1 MKNYYSL
8 KTPKST
14 QILDKNIKVDKRI
27 RPHIPIEKQI
37 SNVFEIETEKIHAYT
52 SESITVLE
60 KMQCRHGLVA
70 AVLQAYNG
78 HQHLCFSP
86 DDIWLT
92 IAQGVN
98 SHINLY
104 SDKYKNK
111 FVKFNENQ
119 KIILN
124 DDNSL
129 KRDWSKC
136 IKDLV
141 KETSNYIEKIDLK
154 SLLECDFSTSTST
167 TITAS
172 RVILLDSI
180 KNYFSYN
187 IEMFCGIP
195 KITLEGKL
203 EDWLLIQEKLI
214 QLRNLNLDLDFWL
227 NDLDSIIRQFIET
240 FKGNVDEQFWKNIAR
255 EEYGCGGPPELN
267 GWITKFFP
275 YDCEG
280 NLVDNW
286 LDESTL
292 PDGRITIKFN
302 IEKKGEEEEEELI
315 FVTGFLGVRQQIIEN
330 SDGEVIVKP
339 VIGWAI
345 IDDIDED
352 FENNLIMHDNIS
364 KKTKLFWC

>member
-14 QILDKNIKVDKRI
+14 QILDKNIKVDKTI
-27 RPHIPIEKQI
+27 RPHIPIETQI

-52 SESITVLE
+52 SE
-60 KMQCRHGLVA
+60 R
-70 AVLQAYNG
+70 
-78 HQHLCFSP
+78 
-86 DDIWLT
+86 
-92 IAQGVN
+92 
-98 SHINLY
+98 
-104 SDKYKNK
+104 
-111 FVKFNENQ
+111 
-119 KIILN
+119 
-124 DDNSL
+124 
-129 KRDWSKC
+129 
-136 IKDLV
+136 
-141 KETSNYIEKIDLK
+141 
-154 SLLECDFSTSTST
+154 
-167 TITAS
+167 
-172 RVILLDSI
+172 
-180 KNYFSYN
+180 
-187 IEMFCGIP
+187 
-195 KITLEGKL
+195 
-203 EDWLLIQEKLI
+203 
-214 QLRNLNLDLDFWL
+214 
-227 NDLDSIIRQFIET
+227 
-240 FKGNVDEQFWKNIAR
+240 NVDEQFWKNIAR

-302 IEKKGEEEEEELI
+302 IEKKGEEEEEEEEEELI